1 MKNILM
7 YVFISIG
14 IFFAGAFSGYI
25 FEWNYE
31 KKEITYYYDGIWPM
45 LMPTHIDKGYMPD
58 EGFVP
63 DVKTAIKIAKA
74 VWVPIYGEKNLLWRR
89 YAIRLVDDSVW
100 VIEGGNTLG
109 MNGGGPFI
117 RIDKWKGT
125 ILEVTHTF

>member
-1 MKNILM
+1 MRKVIL
-7 YVFISIG
+7 YSFLGSILFFIG
-14 IFFAGAFSGYI
+14 IFTGYI

-31 KKEITYYYDGIWPM
+31 KQETTYDNDSIWPM
-45 LMPTHIDKGYMPD
+45 LSHIDKGDIPD

-63 DVKTAIKIAKA
+63 DIRTAIKIAKA
-74 VWVPIYGEKNLLWRR
+74 VWLPIYGKRALMWRR
-89 YAIRLVDDSVW
+89 YKIRLIDDSVW

-117 RIDKWKGT
+117 RIDKYRGT